1 MIFAS
6 DLSNEQLAFALRCC
20 FSQHLGC
27 EQCPVDN
34 HIARCDCADD
44 LAAEAANRLEGI
56 VSITAARDAMERQL
70 KKMGV
75 RLDD

>member
-1 MIFAS
+1 MIYAN

-20 FSQHLGC
+20 TSQYLSC

-44 LAAEAANRLEGI
+44 LTNEAADRLENI
-56 VSITAARDAMERQL
+56 VSIAAARDAMERQL

-75 RLDD
+75 RIDD